1 MAFVLPNRKA
11 FADHVARIF
20 LKYRKID
27 KDPLDEAD
35 TEADLCARQG
45 DMSKGTGKLF
55 PYQALVRDY
64 IALESP
70 YRGLLLY
77 HGLGSGKTCS
87 SIAVAEALLS
97 QKKII
102 VMLPASLQDNFRGEI
117 RKCGDPIFRREN
129 NWNERVVRSD
139 TDREDAKALG
149 ISDTFLGRT
158 AGRFFVTNP
167 GQPSNFATL
176 SADVQSL
183 IDRQIDD
190 ILNQRFS
197 FINYNGLTRDAV
209 NKLLAEGNP
218 FENSVTIIDEAHNLI
233 SRVSNESEIASPIY
247 NAILNSPTT
256 KVVALSGTPV
266 INSPREVAILMN
278 LLRGSIER
286 ITIPTKVDGSWDEMK
301 MTNVLRGI
309 PEVDTIEFNATKK
322 AILVTRNPP
331 QFRSVYNEKGTRT
344 AVQYVKELEF
354 IKDPLAWVQGLQKRL
369 ETELPGVT
377 IQIERVT
384 TEALEC
390 LPSKAEEFDAT
401 FREGL
406 NIKNPMLFMRRIQ
419 GLVSYF
425 KGADERMLPKRI
437 EDDKMLEKVVMSSE
451 QLGTYLQTRFQ
462 EIQRDAKRRTL
473 NDDGGTYR
481 VGTRLICDFTVP
493 SEVRDTTETVAAN
506 ENAVPDKK
514 DILEKIRAESAKYLT
529 EDALAKWSPKMLR
542 MLRNLKDSLQGD
554 ARRSQFVYSQYRS
567 LEGLGVFSAI
577 LETHGFQRYRIINEG
592 GQWKEDP
599 GMEDK
604 PAYAFYTG
612 EEKAEEREMMRQ
624 IFNGSYTDTFPQS
637 LKDSITA
644 RGKKLLCVLLASRSG
659 AEGITLANVRHV
671 HIMEPHW
678 NPAVTEQVI
687 GRAIRICSHASLPVS
702 ERTVRV
708 SYYLTVIPESAKT
721 GTDNNLV
728 FIRRSDMELK
738 RYEGDPPQ
746 ETFMSTDE
754 HLYEISYEKA
764 ELAKR
769 ITTLL
774 KQAAVDCEIHRR
786 LHLKNE
792 PNLVCMRFD
801 SSVSGEDLAFKPSI
815 LSDERDVTYLKNKT
829 QRSRTLEKIMVKGCL
844 MLRDPVTKEIFDV
857 SAFDDKQR
865 LLLLGR
871 QISERQIQWITQSPC
886 S

>member
-55 PYQALVRDY
+55 PYQELVRDY
-64 IALESP
+64 LAIESP

-87 SIAVAEALLS
+87 AIAVAEALLS
-97 QKKII
+97 QKKVII
-102 VMLPASLQDNFRGEI
+102 MLPASLQDNFRGEI

-129 NWNERVVRSD
+129 NWQERIIRSD
-139 TDREDAKALG
+139 ADREDARALG

-158 AGRFFVTNP
+158 AGRFFVTQP

-176 SADVQSL
+176 PVDVQKL
-183 IDRQIDD
+183 IDSQIGD
-190 ILNQRFS
+190 IIDKRFS

-218 FENSVTIIDEAHNLI
+218 FENSVVIIDEAHNLI
-233 SRVSNESEIASPIY
+233 SRVANKSEIMTPVY
-247 NAILNSPTT
+247 NSIMKSPTT

-266 INSPREVAILMN
+266 INSPREVALLMN
-278 LLRGSIER
+278 LLRGTIER
-286 ITIPTKVDGSWDEMK
+286 IVIPLKAATWDEMK
-301 MTNVLRGI
+301 MLGVFRGI
-309 PEVDTIEFNATKK
+309 PEVDGIEFNAVKK
-322 AILVTRNPP
+322 AVMVTRNPP
-331 QFRSVYNEKGTRT
+331 HFRSIYNEKGDRIS
-344 AVQYVKELEF
+344 VQYVKDMEF
-354 IKDPLAWVQGLQKRL
+354 AKDPLAWVQKLQARL
-369 ETELPGVT
+369 ETELPGVEL
-377 IQIERVT
+377 QVERT
-384 TEALEC
+384 TVDELEC
-390 LPSKAEEFDAT
+390 LPSDPAEFDGL
-401 FREGL
+401 FRDGL
-406 NIKNPMLFMRRIQ
+406 NIKNPLLFMRRVQ

-425 KGADERMLPKRI
+425 KGADERMLPKRV
-437 EDDKMLEKVVMSSE
+437 EDDKMLEKVLMSGE
-451 QLGTYLQTRFQ
+451 QLGAYLQTRFE
-462 EIQRDAKRRTL
+462 EIQRDAKKRSL

-493 SEVRDTTETVAAN
+493 SELRDTTEATAQD
-506 ENAVPDKK
+506 ENTVPDKK
-514 DILEKIRAESAKYLT
+514 DILEKLRMQSDKYLT
-529 EDALAKWSPKMLR
+529 EEALAKWSPKMLK
-542 MLRNLKDSLQGD
+542 MLRNLKDSAGD
-554 ARRSQFVYSQYRS
+554 SRKSQFVYSQYRS

-577 LETHGFQRYRIINEG
+577 LEAHGFQRYRITNEG

-604 PAYAFYTG
+604 PSYAFYTG
-612 EEKAEEREMMRQ
+612 EENKDEREFMRQ
-624 IFNGSYTDTFPQS
+624 IFNGNYTDTFPQS
-637 LKDSITA
+637 LKDSITS

-687 GRAIRICSHASLPVS
+687 GRAIRICSHASLPIA
-702 ERTVRV
+702 ERTVRI
-708 SYYLTVIPESAKT
+708 SYYLSVIPESART

-728 FIRRSDMELK
+728 FIRRTDMEIK
-738 RYEGDPPQ
+738 RYDGEPQ

-769 ITTLL
+769 ITVLL
-774 KQAAVDCEIHRR
+774 KQAAVDCEIHRK
-786 LHLKNE
+786 LHMKNE

-801 SSVSGEDLAFKPSI
+801 SSVAGEDLAYTPGI

-829 QRSRTLEKIMVKGCL
+829 RRARTLERIQVKGCL
-844 MLRDPVTKEIFDV
+844 MLRDPITKDIFDA

-865 LLLLGR
+865 LLKLGK
-871 QISERQIQWITQSPC
+871 QISEKQIQWIISSPC
-886 S
+886 SS

>member
-55 PYQALVRDY
+55 PYQELVRDY
-64 IALESP
+64 LAIESP

-87 SIAVAEALLS
+87 AIAVAEGLLS

-102 VMLPASLQDNFRGEI
+102 IMLPASLQDNFRGEI

-129 NWNERVVRSD
+129 NWQERIIRSD
-139 TDREDAKALG
+139 ADREDARALG
-149 ISDTFLGRT
+149 ISETFLGRT
-158 AGRFFVTNP
+158 AGRFFVTQP

-176 SADVQSL
+176 PADVQKL
-183 IDRQIDD
+183 IDSQIGD
-190 ILNQRFS
+190 IIDKRFS

-218 FENSVTIIDEAHNLI
+218 FENSVVIIDEAHNLI
-233 SRVSNESEIASPIY
+233 SRVANKSEIMTPVY
-247 NAILNSPTT
+247 TAIMKSPTT

-266 INSPREVAILMN
+266 INSPREVALLMN
-278 LLRGSIER
+278 LLRGTIER
-286 ITIPTKVDGSWDEMK
+286 IVIPLKVATWDEMK
-301 MTNVLRGI
+301 MLGVFRGI
-309 PEVDTIEFNATKK
+309 PEVDGIEFNAVKK
-322 AILVTRNPP
+322 AVMVTRNPP
-331 QFRSVYNEKGTRT
+331 HFRSVYSEKGDRIS
-344 AVQYVKELEF
+344 VQYVKDMEF
-354 IKDPLAWVQGLQKRL
+354 AKDPLAWVGKLQARL
-369 ETELPGVT
+369 ETELPGVEL
-377 IQIERVT
+377 QVERVT
-384 TEALEC
+384 VDELEC
-390 LPSKAEEFDAT
+390 LPSDPTEFDGL
-401 FREGL
+401 FRDGL
-406 NIKNPMLFMRRIQ
+406 NIKNPLLFMRRIQ

-425 KGADERMLPKRI
+425 KGADERMLPKRV
-437 EDDKMLEKVVMSSE
+437 EDDKMLEKVLMSGE
-451 QLGTYLQTRFQ
+451 QLGAYLQTRFE
-462 EIQRDAKRRTL
+462 EIQRDAKKRSL

-493 SEVRDTTETVAAN
+493 SELRDTTEATAQD

-514 DILEKIRAESAKYLT
+514 DILEKLRMQADKYLT
-529 EDALAKWSPKMLR
+529 EEALAKWSPKMLK
-542 MLRNLKDSLQGD
+542 MLRNLKDSSGD
-554 ARRSQFVYSQYRS
+554 SRRSQFVYSQYRS

-577 LETHGFQRYRIINEG
+577 LEAHGFQRYRIINDG

-612 EEKAEEREMMRQ
+612 EENKDEREIMRQ
-624 IFNGSYTDTFPQS
+624 IFNENYTDTFPQS
-637 LKDSITA
+637 LKDSIKA

-687 GRAIRICSHASLPVS
+687 GRAIRICSHATLPVA
-702 ERTVRV
+702 ERTVRI
-708 SYYLTVIPESAKT
+708 SYYLSVIPESART

-728 FIRRSDMELK
+728 FIRRTDMELK
-738 RYEGDPPQ
+738 RYEGEPPQ

-769 ITTLL
+769 ITVLL
-774 KQAAVDCEIHRR
+774 KQAAVDCEIHRK
-786 LHLKNE
+786 LHMKNE
-792 PNLVCMRFD
+792 PGLVCMRFD
-801 SSVSGEDLAFKPSI
+801 SSVAGEDLAFTPGI

-829 QRSRTLEKIMVKGCL
+829 RRARTLERIQVKGCL
-844 MLRDPVTKEIFDV
+844 MLRDPITKDIFDV
-857 SAFDDKQR
+857 SAFEDKQR
-865 LLLLGR
+865 LLKLGR
-871 QISERQIQWITQSPC
+871 QISEKQIQWIISSPC
-886 S
+886 SA

>member
-64 IALESP
+64 LTIESP

-87 SIAVAEALLS
+87 AIAVAEALLS

-102 VMLPASLQDNFRGEI
+102 IMLPASLQDNFRGEI

-129 NWNERVVRSD
+129 NWQERIIRSNA
-139 TDREDAKALG
+139 DRDDAKALG
-149 ISDTFLGRT
+149 ISEIFLGKT
-158 AGRFFVTNP
+158 AGRFFVTQP

-176 SADVQSL
+176 SADVQKL
-183 IDRQIDD
+183 IDSQIDD
-190 ILNQRFS
+190 IINQRFS

-218 FENSVTIIDEAHNLI
+218 FENTVTIVDEAHNLI
-233 SRVSNESEIASPIY
+233 SRVANKSEIMTPVY
-247 NAILNSPTT
+247 NAIMKSATT

-266 INSPREVAILMN
+266 INSPREVALLMN
-278 LLRGSIER
+278 LLRGTIER
-286 ITIPTKVDGSWDEMK
+286 ITIPLKAATWDEMK
-301 MTNVLRGI
+301 MTNVFRGI
-309 PEVDTIEFNATKK
+309 PEIDSIEFNAVKK
-322 AILVTRNPP
+322 AVMITRNPP
-331 QFRSVYNEKGTRT
+331 NFRSVYSEKGDRIS
-344 AVQYVKELEF
+344 VQYVKDMQFL
-354 IKDPLAWVQGLQKRL
+354 KDPMAWVQKLQTRL
-369 ETELPGVT
+369 ETELPGVEL
-377 IQIERVT
+377 QVERVT
-384 TEALEC
+384 VEELEC
-390 LPSKAEEFDAT
+390 LPSKAEEFDAM
-401 FREGL
+401 FRDGL
-406 NIKNPMLFMRRIQ
+406 NIKNPLLFMRRIQ

-425 KGADERMLPKRI
+425 KGADERMLPKRV
-437 EDDKMLEKVVMSSE
+437 EDDKTLEKVLMSSE
-451 QLGTYLQTRFQ
+451 QLGSYLQTRFQ
-462 EIQRDAKRRTL
+462 EIQRDAKRRSL

-481 VGTRLICDFTVP
+481 VGTRLVCDFTVP
-493 SEVRDTTETVAAN
+493 SELRDTTEVTAQD
-506 ENAVPDKK
+506 ENTVPDKK
-514 DILEKIRAESAKYLT
+514 DILEKLRAQSEKYLT
-529 EDALAKWSPKMLR
+529 EEALAKWSPKMLK
-542 MLRNLKDSLQGD
+542 MLRNLKDSSGD
-554 ARRSQFVYSQYRS
+554 TRKSQFVYSQYRS

-577 LETHGFQRYRIINEG
+577 LEAHGFQRYRITNEG

-604 PAYAFYTG
+604 PSYAFYTG
-612 EEKAEEREMMRQ
+612 EENRDEREMMRQ
-624 IFNGSYTDTFPQS
+624 IFNGNYTDTFPQS

-687 GRAIRICSHASLPVS
+687 GRAIRICSHAGLPVA

-708 SYYLTVIPESAKT
+708 SYYLSVIPESART

-728 FIRRSDMELK
+728 FIRRTDMELK
-738 RYEGDPPQ
+738 RYEGEPQ

-769 ITTLL
+769 ITVLL
-774 KQAAVDCEIHRR
+774 KQAAVDCEIHRK

-792 PNLVCMRFD
+792 PGLVCMRFD
-801 SSVSGEDLAFKPSI
+801 SGVSGEDLAYNPGI

-829 QRSRTLEKIMVKGCL
+829 RRARTLERLQIKGCVL
-844 MLRDPVTKEIFDV
+844 LRDPVTKEIFDT
-857 SAFDDKQR
+857 SAFEDKQR
-865 LLLLGR
+865 LLLLGK
-871 QISERQIQWITQSPC
+871 QISDRQIQWITASPC
-886 S
+886 SE

>member
-20 LKYRKID
+20 LKYRKND

-45 DMSKGTGKLF
+45 DMSKGTGQLF

-64 IALESP
+64 LAIESP

-87 SIAVAEALLS
+87 SIAIAESLLS
-97 QKKII
+97 QKKIV
-102 VMLPASLQDNFRGEI
+102 VMLPASLQDNYRGEI
-117 RKCGDPIFRREN
+117 RKCGDPIYRREN
-129 NWNERVVRSD
+129 HWLERFVRTD
-139 TDREDAKALG
+139 ADREEARTLG
-149 ISDTFLGRT
+149 ISDVFLSRT
-158 AGRFFVTNP
+158 AGRFFMTDP
-167 GQPSNFATL
+167 TQQPNFATL
-176 SADVQSL
+176 PKDVQLL
-183 IDRQIDD
+183 IQQQVEDTI
-190 ILNQRFS
+190 NQRFT
-197 FINYNGLTRDAV
+197 FINYNGLTKDAV
-209 NKLLAEGNP
+209 GRLLAEGNP
-218 FENSVTIIDEAHNLI
+218 FEDSVVIIDEAHNLI
-233 SRVSNESEIASPIY
+233 SRVSNESEIATPVY
-247 NAILNSPTT
+247 QAILKSPTT

-266 INSPREVAILMN
+266 INAPREVALLMN
-278 LLRGSIER
+278 LLRGSIQR
-286 ITIPTKVDGSWDEMK
+286 IVIPLKVEGSWDEVK
-301 MTNVLRGI
+301 MENVFRGI
-309 PEVDTIEFNATKK
+309 PEVDTIEFNAVKK
-322 AILVTRNPP
+322 AVMLTRNPP
-331 QFRSVYNEKGTRT
+331 QFRSIYNEKGTRT
-344 AVQYVKELEF
+344 AVQYSKDL
-354 IKDPLAWVQGLQKRL
+354 KWTPDPLAWVQKLQVRL
-369 ETELPGVT
+369 ETELPGVEL
-377 IQIERVT
+377 QIERIAL
-384 TEALEC
+384 EELEC
-390 LPSKAEEFDAT
+390 LPSDPKEFDT
-401 FREGL
+401 LFLDGL
-406 NIKNPMLFMRRIQ
+406 NIKNPLLLMRRIQ

-425 KGADERMLPKRI
+425 KGADERMLPKRV
-437 EDDKMLEKVVMSSE
+437 EDDKMLEKVVMSGE
-451 QLGTYLQTRFQ
+451 QLGFYLQTRFE
-462 EIQRDAKRRTL
+462 EIQRDAKRRTR

-481 VGTRLICDFTVP
+481 VGTRLACDFVVP
-493 SEVRDTTETVAAN
+493 SELRDMSEIVAAN

-514 DILEKIRAESAKYLT
+514 DVLERIRSEGSKYLT
-529 EDALAKWSPKMLR
+529 EEALAKWSPKMLR
-542 MLRNLKDSLQGD
+542 MLRNLKDSVQGD

-577 LETHGFQRYRIINEG
+577 LETHGFQRYRILNEG

-599 GMEDK
+599 SMEDK
-604 PAYAFYTG
+604 PSYAFYTG
-612 EEKAEEREMMRQ
+612 EEKPEERELMRQ

-637 LKDSITA
+637 LKDSILA
-644 RGKKLLCVLLASRSG
+644 RGKRLLCVLMASRSG

-708 SYYLTVIPESAKT
+708 SYYLSVIPESAKT

-728 FIRRSDMELK
+728 FIRRTDMELK

-774 KQAAVDCEIHRR
+774 KQASVDCEIHRK

-792 PNLVCMRFD
+792 PGLVCMRFD
-801 SSVSGEDLAFKPSI
+801 TTVQGEDLAFKPSI

-829 QRSRTLEKIMVKGCL
+829 RRARTLEKIQVKGCI
-844 MLRDPVTKEIFDV
+844 MLRDPVTKEIFDAP
-857 SAFDDKQR
+857 SFDDRQR
-865 LLLLGR
+865 LLLLGK
-871 QISERQIQWITQSPC
+871 QISDRQIQWITSSPC
-886 S
+886 

>member
-20 LKYRKID
+20 LKYRKVD

-55 PYQALVRDY
+55 PYQSLVRDY
-64 IALESP
+64 LTIETP

-87 SIAVAEALLS
+87 AIAVAEALLS

-102 VMLPASLQDNFRGEI
+102 IMLPASLQDNFRGEI

-129 NWNERVVRSD
+129 SWQERIIRGD
-139 TDREDAKALG
+139 ADRDDARALG
-149 ISDTFLGRT
+149 ISETFLART
-158 AGRFFVTNP
+158 AGRFFVTQP

-176 SADVQSL
+176 SADVQKL
-183 IDRQIDD
+183 IDSQIGDSID
-190 ILNQRFS
+190 QRFT
-197 FINYNGLTRDAV
+197 FINYNGLTSDAV

-218 FENSVTIIDEAHNLI
+218 FENAIVIIDESHNLI
-233 SRVSNESEIASPIY
+233 SRVANESKIATPVY
-247 NAILNSPTT
+247 TAIMKSPTT

-266 INSPREVAILMN
+266 INSPREIALLMN
-278 LLRGSIER
+278 LLRGTIER
-286 ITIPTKVDGSWDEMK
+286 ITIPLKAASWDEVK
-301 MTNVLRGI
+301 MTNMFRGI
-309 PEVDTIEFNATKK
+309 PEVDSIEFNAVKK
-322 AILVTRNPP
+322 AVMITRNPP
-331 QFRSVYNEKGTRT
+331 SFRSVYNEKGDRIS
-344 AVQYVKELEF
+344 VQYVKDMEF
-354 IKDPLAWVQGLQKRL
+354 VKDPIAWVQKLQGRV
-369 ETELPGVT
+369 ETELPGVEL
-377 IQIERVT
+377 QIERVT
-384 TEALEC
+384 TEDLEC
-390 LPSKAEEFDAT
+390 LPSSAEEFDAL
-401 FREGL
+401 FRDGL
-406 NIKNPMLFMRRIQ
+406 NIKNPLLFMRRIQ

-425 KGADERMLPKRI
+425 KGTDERMLPKRV
-437 EDDKMLEKVVMSSE
+437 EDDKMLEKVLMSGE
-451 QLGTYLQTRFQ
+451 QLGAYLQTRFE
-462 EIQRDAKRRTL
+462 EIQRDSKKRGL
-473 NDDGGTYR
+473 NDDGSTYR
-481 VGTRLICDFTVP
+481 VGTRLICDFAVP
-493 SEVRDTTETVAAN
+493 SELRDATEVVASN
-506 ENAVPDKK
+506 ENVVPDKK
-514 DILEKIRAESAKYLT
+514 EILEKLRAQSGKYLT
-529 EDALAKWSPKMLR
+529 EEALAKWSPKMLK
-542 MLRNLKDSLQGD
+542 MLRNLKDSTGD
-554 ARRSQFVYSQYRS
+554 SRKSQFVYSQYRS

-577 LETHGFQRYRIINEG
+577 LEAHGFQRYRIINEG

-604 PAYAFYTG
+604 PSYAFYTG
-612 EEKAEEREMMRQ
+612 EETYDEREMTRQ
-624 IFNGSYTDTFPQS
+624 IFNGNYTDTFPQS
-637 LKDSITA
+637 LKDSIAA
-644 RGKKLLCVLLASRSG
+644 RNKKLLCVLLASRSG

-687 GRAIRICSHASLPVS
+687 GRAIRICSHATLPIA

-708 SYYLTVIPESAKT
+708 SRYLSIIPESART

-728 FIRRSDMELK
+728 FIRRTDLELK
-738 RYEGDPPQ
+738 RYEGEPQ

-769 ITTLL
+769 ITVLL
-774 KQAAVDCEIHRR
+774 KQAAVDCEIHRK

-792 PNLVCMRFD
+792 PGLVCMRFD
-801 SSVSGEDLAFKPSI
+801 SSVSGEELGYNPSI

-829 QRSRTLEKIMVKGCL
+829 RRARTLERIQVKGCL
-844 MLRDPVTKEIFDV
+844 MLRDPVTKDIFDA
-857 SAFDDKQR
+857 SAFEDKQR
-865 LLLLGR
+865 LLKLGK
-871 QISERQIQWITQSPC
+871 QISEKQIQWITGSPC